1 MQFVH
6 FNLFMKPVVVIGAGM
21 AGLQAATQLHL
32 NQIPFLLVDTQNQVG
47 GRIQSE
53 NVKGFTL
60 DFGFQVLQTNYPE
73 VQRSLDL
80 SALNVAAFES
90 GAYVW
95 NRDAWLPFVN
105 PLKQPGSLL
114 DMLLSGMMTVKD
126 AILLA
131 RLWFITQSE
140 VDPMGTQE
148 TTQALLNR
156 WGFSTKFQSHF
167 LQPFFGGIFLSAGLT
182 PPASLFRYYMKQFL
196 EGSAAMPAAGMGAIS
211 AQIAVQL
218 PADSIRLGVEVTR
231 VTSDSVQFSDGSSV
245 AASRVILATDAAS
258 AGRLLGVSLEKGAFW
273 GTKTFYFQAPALT
286 ERKYML
292 HLLPNS
298 RVLHYAYLNH
308 VQPAYAPA
316 GKDLISVTS
325 LDVTIKPEE
334 VLQELAAFVGPGIKK
349 WAFLKGYLLPEALP
363 VVGAFELIKHK
374 AEAAGILLAGDYI
387 GFPSLQS
394 ALESGRKAAE
404 ACLTA

>member
-6 FNLFMKPVVVIGAGM
+6 LNLFMKPVVVIGAGM

-80 SALNVAAFES
+80 SALNLAAFES

-95 NRDAWLPFVN
+95 NRGSWLPFVN
-105 PLKQPGSLL
+105 PIKQPGSLL

-148 TTQALLNR
+148 TTQAFLNR

-196 EGSAAMPAAGMGAIS
+196 EGSAAMPAAGIGAI
-211 AQIAVQL
+211 ATQMVAKL
-218 PADSIRLGVEVTR
+218 PADAIRLGVEVTR

-258 AGRLLGVSLEKGAFW
+258 AGLLLGVSLEKGAFW

-308 VQPAYAPA
+308 VQPAYAPV

-325 LDVTIKPEE
+325 LDVTMKPEE
-334 VLQELAAFVGPGIKK
+334 VLQELAAFVGPEIKK
-349 WAFLKGYLLPEALP
+349 WAFLKEYLLPEALP

-374 AEAAGILLAGDYI
+374 AEVAGILLAGDYT

-394 ALESGRKAAE
+394 ALESGRKAAK
-404 ACLTA
+404 ACLSA